1 MTIKVK
7 VCGITNEKEMKK
19 IEKLNVDHIGFI
31 NIERSKRNVSLKKI
45 VALEN
50 KLINKRKKRTKDFK

>member
-31 NIERSKRNVSLKKI
+31 NIERSKRNMFQLKE
-45 VALEN
+45 LSSF
-50 KLINKRKKRTKDFK
+50 RK